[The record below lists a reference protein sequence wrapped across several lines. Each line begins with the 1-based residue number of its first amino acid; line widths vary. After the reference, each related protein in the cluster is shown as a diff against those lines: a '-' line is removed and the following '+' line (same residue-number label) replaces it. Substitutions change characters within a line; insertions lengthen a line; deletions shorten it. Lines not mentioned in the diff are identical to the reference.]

1 MTKPTLC
8 GIGFDRRTI
17 LFDQM
22 QLGLDRAIPFTAR
35 QMAVKTEMWAWGQGE
50 GCDMDPHDIIEHRPI
65 ENRPGTRRMEG
76 LPRIEFRSSTFAWL
90 FQSGTGWIIL
100 ALSAAVMAGGAYAG
114 YWWQTL
120 VVLAVVLGV
129 YIAWTH
135 LENRTS
141 LFWIDDQRLFMRRGI
156 LMRSEE
162 EIELYRIK
170 DVKVS
175 FSVIQQMFN
184 AGTVQITSS
193 DASGSLKP
201 VAPTGRTSIIVTHV
215 RHARAIRAELRD
227 RVEAIRQKRG
237 VREFDLG

>member
-1 MTKPTLC
+1 
-8 GIGFDRRTI
+8 
-17 LFDQM
+17 
-22 QLGLDRAIPFTAR
+22 
-35 QMAVKTEMWAWGQGE
+35 MASALGQGGK

-65 ENRPGTRRMEG
+65 EPRTGVRRMDG
-76 LPRIEFRSSTFAWL
+76 LPRIEFRSSTFAFL
-90 FQSGTGWIIL
+90 FQSGTGWMIL
-100 ALSAAVMAGGAYAG
+100 ALAAAVMAGGSYAG

-120 VVLAVVLGV
+120 AVLGVVLGV

-135 LENRTS
+135 IENRTS

-175 FSVIQQMFN
+175 FSVIQQMFDN
-184 AGTVQITSS
+184 GTIQISSS
-193 DASGSLKP
+193 DSSGRLASATP
-201 VAPTGRTSIIVTHV
+201 HPRTSIEVTNV
-215 RHARAIRAELRD
+215 RDARAIRAELRD

-237 VREFDLG
+237 VRELDIG